1 MAVKTETK
9 PLEYYLGLEY
19 SLDIIADPDGGYVAI
34 FPDLLGCMTQ
44 GETLEETIEM
54 ANEARE
60 LWLECE
66 YDTDPNDIPLPS
78 YPIDY
83 SGKLNVKIPKLLHQL
98 LIDAAE
104 RDNVSL
110 DQYVTML
117 LTRGE
122 SEDRVLLRDAQAR
135 QYARERAS
143 QKQGASCTRK

>member
-1 MAVKTETK
+1 MEY
-9 PLEYYLGLEY
+9 PLN
-19 SLDIIADPDGGYVAI
+19 IIADPDGGYVAI
-34 FPDLLGCMTQ
+34 FPDLPGCMTQ

-83 SGKLNVKIPKLLHQL
+83 SGKLNVRIPKLLHQL
-98 LIDAAE
+98 LLDAAE
-104 RDNVSL
+104 RDDVSL
-110 DQYVTML
+110 DQYITML

-122 SEDRVLLRDAQAR
+122 AEDRAMLQVAQAR
-135 QYARERAS
+135 QYARERAA
-143 QKQGASCTRK
+143 QQPEAAVV